1 MINTLEPSW
10 ALRTSVMLRKLF
22 KDLSYRFDVSEVFT
36 DFLDYALLVMKWQ
49 DQQRD
54 FSYYEKKYEQR
65 HTLFQQMLDQLSI
78 ESNNAGEGMKDALGD
93 FFMDEISHGR
103 NGQYF
108 TPQPMCDMMAL
119 MTSETIENNQV
130 VNDPTC
136 GSGRMLLALG
146 KLNRNAIFIGSDID
160 MTCCK
165 MAVVNMFLNTM
176 RGEITCMDALTMD
189 FRKAWQLD
197 YKNIGGCNVP
207 FWVEINN
214 KEDSFHFM
222 NQTKSAT
229 PAVKTP
235 VPNKKIKPV
244 QLALFQ

>member
-1 MINTLEPSW
+1 
-10 ALRTSVMLRKLF
+10 MLRKLF
-22 KDLSYRFDVSEVFT
+22 NKLSYRFDTSEVFS

-49 DQQRD
+49 DRNRD
-54 FSYYEKKYEQR
+54 FSYFEKKYKD
-65 HTLFQQMLDQLSI
+65 HYDLFQKMLDQLSI
-78 ESNNAGEGMKDALGD
+78 ESNNAGEGMKDTLGD

-108 TPQPMCDMMAL
+108 TPQPICDMMAL
-119 MTSETIENNQV
+119 ITMETIKDDQLIT
-130 VNDPTC
+130 DPTC
-136 GSGRMLLALG
+136 GSGRMLLAAG
-146 KLNRNAIFIGSDID
+146 KLNRKAIFIGSDID

-165 MAVVNMFLNTM
+165 MAVINMLLNTM
-176 RGEITCMDALTMD
+176 RGEITCMDALSME

-197 YKNIGGCNVP
+197 YKNIAGYNVP
-207 FWVEINN
+207 FWVEIKN

-222 NQTKSAT
+222 NQGEAVK

-235 VPNKKIKPV
+235 IINKQKKPV